1 MKSIPADDL
10 SRKLALKAERD
21 NLPHIGVVG
30 DTYTIVLTGDDTAG
44 RFGLIDMHVP
54 PGGGPPPPA

>member
-10 SRKLALKAERD
+10 SRKLALKTERD

-30 DTYTIVLTGDDTAG
+30 DT
-44 RFGLIDMHVP
+44 
-54 PGGGPPPPA
+54 